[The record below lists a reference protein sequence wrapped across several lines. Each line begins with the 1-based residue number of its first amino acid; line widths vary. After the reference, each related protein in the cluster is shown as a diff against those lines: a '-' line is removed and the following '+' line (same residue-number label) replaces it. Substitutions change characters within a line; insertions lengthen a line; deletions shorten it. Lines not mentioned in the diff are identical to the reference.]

1 MSRKVEDQAADL
13 YLLKMI
19 LHDWNDEQCV
29 QILSSIRKAIRPGG
43 RVAVVDFIMPD
54 TPRPHPAN
62 AMDIEMLVWDTGRE
76 RTLAEFTALFEAAGL
91 RFDRVSE
98 NPAGQSVIE
107 AVAA

>member
-1 MSRKVEDQAADL
+1 M
-13 YLLKMI
+13 
-19 LHDWNDEQCV
+19 
-29 QILSSIRKAIRPGG
+29 RPVG
-43 RVAVVDFIMPD
+43 RVAVIDFVMPE
-54 TPRPHPAN
+54 TLRPHPGN

-91 RFDRVSE
+91 QFDRVTE